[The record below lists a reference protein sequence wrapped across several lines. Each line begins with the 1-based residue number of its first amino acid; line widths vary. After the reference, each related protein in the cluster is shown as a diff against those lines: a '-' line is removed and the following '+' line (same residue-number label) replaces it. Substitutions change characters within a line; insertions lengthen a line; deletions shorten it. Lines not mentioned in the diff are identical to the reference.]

1 MPTSLALQDGA
12 VHSVKTQQHSSG
24 PASALAEEGD
34 PIAAVRAALRNIETS
49 AAAVPADMD
58 TS

>member
-1 MPTSLALQDGA
+1 MVTAFALQDGA
-12 VHSVKTQQHSSG
+12 IHSVKTQERSSV
-24 PASALAEEGD
+24 PAPALAEEGD

-49 AAAVPADMD
+49 AAAAQADMD